1 LQNYVL
7 SLYQGSA
14 KKTGKEVFYRSQT
27 VKKGKKKNKKD
38 RENPECA

>member
-1 LQNYVL
+1 VK
-7 SLYQGSA
+7 GA
-14 KKTGKEVFYRSQT
+14 EKVGKEVLYRSQI